1 MPRWWC
7 VRADPEPLDLTVT
20 NSHLPPA
27 SHTPA
32 TISALLDRASP
43 TLDATALQSEAITL
57 DTVSDTVDSDFVMLK
72 TSGNEKSA
80 DNEQLFRLRKK
91 SLSRISTVFADVFA
105 LGNVDDINNSDELPV
120 ITVKE
125 IRKDTLH
132 DVLRLA
138 LQSQSRTGDMIKQMN
153 LKRLCRTWHA
163 ACRYEMPSVQAQME
177 YALLRCDK
185 HDGVAIQP
193 QTTHP
198 YYPTDVD

>member
-1 MPRWWC
+1 
-7 VRADPEPLDLTVT
+7 
-20 NSHLPPA
+20 
-27 SHTPA
+27 
-32 TISALLDRASP
+32 
-43 TLDATALQSEAITL
+43 
-57 DTVSDTVDSDFVMLK
+57 MLK

-91 SLSRISTVFADVFA
+91 SLSRISTVFADMFA
-105 LGNVDDINNSDELPV
+105 LGNVDDTNNSDELPV

-138 LQSQSRTGDMIKQMN
+138 LQSQSKTGDMIKQMN
-153 LKRLCRTWHA
+153 LKRLCRNWHA

-185 HDGVAIQP
+185 HDGVASQP
-193 QTTHP
+193 QTTHR
-198 YYPTDVD
+198 YYSTDVD